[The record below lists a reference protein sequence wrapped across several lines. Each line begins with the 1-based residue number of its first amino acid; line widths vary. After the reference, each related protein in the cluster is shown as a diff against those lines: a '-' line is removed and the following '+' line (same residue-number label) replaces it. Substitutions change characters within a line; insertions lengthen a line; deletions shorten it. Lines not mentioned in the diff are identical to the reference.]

1 MKKKLEADDDQDL
14 QKYEN
19 SQKKDLPKPV
29 DGKTDL
35 VKADYQQEKLL
46 KKGIHLMADER
57 LEDAVK
63 VFDQIVRIDP
73 TNTEALLKMGYS
85 KFHLDD
91 YAGALQAYD
100 KVLDMDVAN
109 SEAWNLKSLVHYQQK
124 NFAKALDC
132 VEKSIESDPTFGM
145 AWYNKACYLSML
157 NEVPESI
164 ESLKRS
170 IEIDVKN
177 AKRAVRDKDFSNI
190 KIEESFRRIVELV
203 VFESIRQ
210 GYHTVGA
217 IVGTTFV
224 SKAEVEDSLK
234 KLLEKGLIIKN
245 EKRQGLNK
253 IDTYDIESE
262 LAAKVGVEKKSLIGT
277 TKKLP
282 GVIKS
287 LKEMSESIQSTKIAI
302 EEENIEKIIKN
313 FDSFIDSDKLGSV
326 MIEQF
331 LEEHREIRLYKV
343 RLEEKGTEYLNENKA
358 KILELF
364 DNLEAVV
371 TKKIRGKI

>member
-1 MKKKLEADDDQDL
+1 MKKNLEDAEE
-14 QKYEN
+14 KN
-19 SQKKDLPKPV
+19 LPKPV
-29 DGKTDL
+29 DHKETSL
-35 VKADYQQEKLL
+35 VKADYQQTKLF
-46 KKGIHLMADER
+46 KKGVHLMADER

-63 VFDQIVRIDP
+63 VFDQIIRIEP
-73 TNTEALLKMGYS
+73 NNTDALLKLGYS

-91 YAGALQAYD
+91 YAGALKAYD
-100 KVLDMDVAN
+100 RVLEIDVAN
-109 SEAWNLKSLVHYQQK
+109 AEAWNLKSLVHYQQK
-124 NFAKALDC
+124 NYAKALDS

-157 NEVPESI
+157 NEVPDSI

-177 AKRAVRDKDFSNI
+177 AKRAVRDKDFANV

-217 IVGTTFV
+217 IVWTTFI
-224 SKAEVEDSLK
+224 SKIEVEDSLK
-234 KLLEKGLIIKN
+234 KLLEKGLIVKN

-253 IDTYDIESE
+253 IDTYDIEPE
-262 LAAKVGVEKKSLIGT
+262 LADKVGVEKKSLIGT

-282 GVIKS
+282 STIKS
-287 LKEMSESIQSTKIAI
+287 LKGISDAIQITKIAI
-302 EEENIEKIIKN
+302 EGEEIEKLIKS
-313 FDSFIDSDKLGSV
+313 FDSFIDTDKLGGM

-331 LEEHREIRLYKV
+331 LEEHREIRLLKV
-343 RLEEKGTEYLNENKA
+343 RLEDKGLEYLKENKE
-358 KILELF
+358 KILTLF
-364 DNLEAVV
+364 DNLEAII
-371 TKKIRGKI
+371 TKKLRGQV

>member
-1 MKKKLEADDDQDL
+1 MKKNLEE
-14 QKYEN
+14 KEEKN
-19 SQKKDLPKPV
+19 LPKPV
-29 DGKTDL
+29 DESNTSL
-35 VKADYQQEKLL
+35 VKADYQQTKLF
-46 KKGIHLMADER
+46 KKGVHLMADER
-57 LEDAVK
+57 LEDAVR

-73 TNTEALLKMGYS
+73 KNTDALLKMGYS

-100 KVLDMDVAN
+100 KVLDIDVAN

-124 NFAKALDC
+124 NYAKALDC
-132 VEKSIESDPTFGM
+132 AEKSIESDPTFGM

-157 NEVPESI
+157 NEVPDSI

-177 AKRAVRDKDFSNI
+177 AKRAVRDKDFANI

-210 GYHTVGA
+210 GYHTIGA
-217 IVGTTFV
+217 IVWTTFI

-253 IDTYDIESE
+253 IDTYDIEQE
-262 LAAKVGVEKKSLIGT
+262 LASKVGVEKRSLIGT

-282 GVIKS
+282 GTIKS
-287 LKEMSESIQSTKIAI
+287 LREVSESIQATKIAI
-302 EEENIEKIIKN
+302 DEENIEKIIKN
-313 FDSFIDSDKLGSV
+313 FDLFIDADKLGAI

-343 RLEEKGTEYLNENKA
+343 RLEDKGVEYLKENKE
-358 KILELF
+358 KITTLF
-364 DNLEAVV
+364 DNLEAVI
-371 TKKIRGKI
+371 TKKLRGQI

>member
-1 MKKKLEADDDQDL
+1 MGKNVEE
-14 QKYEN
+14 EN
-19 SQKKDLPKPV
+19 LSEQIDEKNLPKTAE
-29 DGKTDL
+29 DKTTSL
-35 VKADYQQEKLL
+35 VKADYHKDKLI

-63 VFDQIVRIDP
+63 VFDQAIRLDP
-73 TNTEALLKMGYS
+73 TNTEALLKLGYS

-91 YAGALQAYD
+91 YAGALAAYD
-100 KVLDMDVAN
+100 KVLDIDVAN

-124 NFAKALDC
+124 NYAKALDC
-132 VEKSIESDPTFGM
+132 AEKSIDSDPTFGM
-145 AWYNKACYLSML
+145 AWYNKSCYLSML
-157 NEVPESI
+157 NEVPEAL

-177 AKRAVRDKDFSNI
+177 AKRAVKDKDFTNVR
-190 KIEESFRRIVELV
+190 IEEGFRRIVELV

-210 GYHTVGA
+210 GYHTIGA
-217 IVGTTFV
+217 IVWTTFI
-224 SKAEVEDSLK
+224 SKAEVEDSLH
-234 KLLEKGLIIKN
+234 KLLEKGLIVRN

-253 IDTYDIESE
+253 IDTYDIEPE
-262 LAAKVGVEKKSLIGT
+262 LADKVGVEKKSLIGT

-282 GVIKS
+282 SAIKS
-287 LKEMSESIQSTKIAI
+287 LKEISETIQTTKVAI

-313 FDSFIDSDKLGSV
+313 FESFIDSDKLGEM

-343 RLEEKGTEYLNENKA
+343 RLEDKGQEYLKENKE
-358 KILELF
+358 KIVTLF
-364 DNLEAVV
+364 DNLEAVI
-371 TKKIRGKI
+371 TKKLRGKI